1 MTGHSLPTSVYCC
14 QLPMDTSVTCNR
26 GWSVWFTV
34 GLHTVLL
41 SLAHEM
47 NHFTNL
53 KTVHSIP
60 LSFPLLPLPSHSCP
74 SHSPPPPVP
83 FLSSPPISLVPLPS
97 PSSMATEI
105 IQTLPSQL
113 GVDDVEDFCALA
125 RYFSSQ
131 TPQSFRKVWTA
142 NTVATPQTPCRR
154 HAGHAD
160 QTSVDLVS
168 WETLWM
174 SSLDMRSV

>member
-74 SHSPPPPVP
+74 SPHLTLHQIKLIMRQYAQAVSEMNRLC
-83 FLSSPPISLVPLPS
+83 FLQV
-97 PSSMATEI
+97 
-105 IQTLPSQL
+105 
-113 GVDDVEDFCALA
+113 
-125 RYFSSQ
+125 
-131 TPQSFRKVWTA
+131 
-142 NTVATPQTPCRR
+142 VATTTQCTPDVLSLMEAYAKGGQTAY
-154 HAGHAD
+154 H
-160 QTSVDLVS
+160 TLVS
-168 WETLWM
+168 CAIESAVVRRTKIV
-174 SSLDMRSV
+174 SSYSVSLYVRL